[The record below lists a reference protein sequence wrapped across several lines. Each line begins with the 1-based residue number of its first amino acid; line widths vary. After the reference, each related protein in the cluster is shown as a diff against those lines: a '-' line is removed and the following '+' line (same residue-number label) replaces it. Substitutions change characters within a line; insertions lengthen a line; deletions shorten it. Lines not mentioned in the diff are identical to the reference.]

1 MKRFEE
7 LITLVREK
15 GVVFEL
21 LTHRPAKTCRETTQ
35 ITGGA
40 VEQGGKALVCYAD
53 SIPIMVVL
61 PCSKRLNFQKFKT
74 LFGFRNLRL
83 ATGAEVKKLTG
94 LEVGSI
100 PPFGFL
106 FDLPTYTEKSLSVV
120 FLMNMKLDRNL
131 DPVSKSPLFFVRV
144 GELVFLGLLL
154 VIPGTNFYSNINLDP
169 KTKGVNEI
177 EKLIP
182 TSEYP
187 VNKTGVELG
196 GLSAEAAIVMD
207 IDSAVML
214 YEKNSRERLY
224 PASTTKMMTA
234 VIAIENYPLEKV
246 VGVGKFDVPQYK
258 IGLMEGENISVENLL
273 YGTLVASGNDAA
285 EALAST
291 FPGGR
296 DEFIL
301 AMNQK
306 AKELHLLDTQF
317 RNPTGVDEEGHFST
331 ALDLGRLAIY
341 ALGEP
346 VFSRIVATQKTSVYS
361 EDGKIEHKLSNINS
375 GEYRLSQGIN

>member
-1 MKRFEE
+1 MIYPE
-7 LITLVREK
+7 
-15 GVVFEL
+15 
-21 LTHRPAKTCRETTQ
+21 
-35 ITGGA
+35 
-40 VEQGGKALVCYAD
+40 
-53 SIPIMVVL
+53 M
-61 PCSKRLNFQKFKT
+61 
-74 LFGFRNLRL
+74 
-83 ATGAEVKKLTG
+83 
-94 LEVGSI
+94 
-100 PPFGFL
+100 
-106 FDLPTYTEKSLSVV
+106 SLSVV

-375 GEYRLSQGIN
+375 LLGKLEGVKGIKTGYTEKAGESLVALTERKGHKILTVVLGSMDRFSETENLIEWAFSNHDWISPEADLRREVLIRNSE